1 MRSVRK
7 VRSGRSGTL
16 WSQIGNEAISIIVE
30 DNCTVDKMN
39 GTLDDM
45 QSELQIANKV
55 CLMFEKFEIFKEIPI
70 IVSFFLFFCCFPLQR
85 LTRFAKS
92 MFTDKLILLFV
103 CLIVTVVVGIVVYS
117 FMGGNDS

>member
-1 MRSVRK
+1 M
-7 VRSGRSGTL
+7 
-16 WSQIGNEAISIIVE
+16 
-30 DNCTVDKMN
+30 DKMN

-45 QSELQIANKV
+45 QSELQIANK
-55 CLMFEKFEIFKEIPI
+55 
-70 IVSFFLFFCCFPLQR
+70 R